1 MDTRVCGSRLC
12 SVNPVVAKGQMM
24 SGSLVATLL
33 GFERVVPLRIGQ
45 VQTFVI
51 VAISSVAGC
60 FVGPKWTP

>member
-1 MDTRVCGSRLC
+1 
-12 SVNPVVAKGQMM
+12 M